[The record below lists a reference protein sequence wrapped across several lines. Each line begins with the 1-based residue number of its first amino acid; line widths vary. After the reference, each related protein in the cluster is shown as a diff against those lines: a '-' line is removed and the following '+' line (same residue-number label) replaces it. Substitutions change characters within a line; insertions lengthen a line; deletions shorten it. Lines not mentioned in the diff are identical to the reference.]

1 MRYAK
6 SRIQSAHN
14 HLKGWLLEALN
25 YLPQKPLLRTQCLK
39 LSRLQRKRLK
49 LLKKMKKRSKSK
61 QLKPL
66 IMKTQNLEKCPKRL
80 KIVNHRR
87 SRMKKRQEGMPSNQK
102 IYKSRRKRKRGQ
114 RSRSQWRR
122 MPVIWSHKGPKSPK
136 SELTLFSYFYNF
148 RSFNFSSQCIF
159 NFYK

>member
-14 HLKGWLLEALN
+14 HPKGWLLEALN
-25 YLPQKPLLRTQCLK
+25 YLLQKPLLRTQCLK
-39 LSRLQRKRLK
+39 LLRLQRKRLK

-61 QLKPL
+61 QLKLL

-87 SRMKKRQEGMPSNQK
+87 SRMMKRQEGMLSNQK
-102 IYKSRRKRKRGQ
+102 TYKSRRKRKRGQ
-114 RSRSQWRR
+114 RSRSQQRR
-122 MPVIWSHKGPKSPK
+122 MSVIQSHKGPKSPK
-136 SELTLFSYFYNF
+136 SELALINYNN
-148 RSFNFSSQCIF
+148 SC
-159 NFYK
+159 